1 VTDPV
6 LVACAGCGATNRIPR
21 ARLGPSSQAV
31 CGRCKRAL
39 PVDTEPVVVTDA
51 TFAEEVLGWPL
62 PVVVDLW
69 AAWCGPCRMIAPVIA
84 ELAGELAGRVRFAK
98 VDVDENRGTAAR
110 FDASSIPLLLVVH
123 RGRVVDRIVG
133 AVPKGEILKRLAP
146 LLAA

>member
-1 VTDPV
+1 MTDPV
-6 LVACAGCGATNRIPR
+6 LVACAGCGATNRVPR
-21 ARLGPSSQAV
+21 ARLSASQQAV

-39 PVDTEPVVVTDA
+39 PLDTAPVEVTDA
-51 TFAEEVLGWPL
+51 TFGDEVERWPL

-69 AAWCGPCRMIAPVIA
+69 ATWCPPCRMIAPVVE

-98 VDVDENRGTAAR
+98 VDVDGSPGVSAR
-110 FDASSIPLLLVVH
+110 FEVRNIPTLLVMH

-133 AVPKGEILKRLAP
+133 AVPKAEILRRLQP